1 MRLEARVM
9 GINGLSLLNKF
20 FINSVLILSLL
31 SISACSSPE
40 DKANKFYENGMQLL
54 EKGELVKARVEFR
67 NALQLNRKM
76 TKAIWGQVLIAE
88 KQAKPREQFKLLNTV
103 LINEP
108 EHLQALVKLGRLL
121 LLAGQLDK
129 ALEKSDLALKLNNQ
143 ELSVL
148 SLRAAIMLKLDN
160 APAAV
165 KLANQVL
172 DKDHLHNEA
181 LMILA
186 AERITAG
193 DSLKAIEYLD
203 RGLKK
208 NDKNVAMQLIKI
220 KALENLAKIDS
231 AEEVLIR
238 LIKHYPKIASFNT
251 VLAQFYL
258 KHGRK
263 DEAEQIYR
271 NIIKNNPKD
280 LKAKIKLVQFLNG
293 VKGSDAG
300 LKQLQ
305 MFSQQNPE
313 NIDLKFALVQFH
325 LSRKEYTHVN
335 ELLNKI
341 INEEAGTEVAIK
353 AKGIMAATLLV
364 KGDKKSAEKIINEI
378 LTADKK
384 NQSAVM
390 LKANI
395 DIDRQKYDEAI
406 AALRLILRDTPDSSG
421 ALFILAKA
429 YYLSGSS
436 DLADEQYF
444 KAFKSSKFNESYG
457 LSYAQFLLKRKQ
469 PKRAEKIITDVL
481 SVSRNSL
488 PALKLLAQTRLSLGD
503 WIGAQQVADNIKRI
517 GDKSNLAN
525 QINNAVLVGQK
536 DYSKSIALL
545 KKSYQSSPD
554 SVQPVVALVR
564 TYLLAGKTKE
574 AGSFLD
580 AVISASPD
588 NTNARILRGQL
599 FSSQGNNEKAINT
612 YEEAIKRDPE
622 NAASYFHLATL
633 HIRGKQYETASV
645 VLNKG
650 LSVAPKSFSLQMT
663 LAGLYETT
671 GKIENAIK
679 TYEDL
684 IKIKPNADIVA
695 NNLASLLTENRT
707 DKTSFNKA
715 YNLSKRFKRSEVPQF
730 KDTFAWANY
739 HIGKYDDASLL
750 LESAIEQLPN
760 IPDFHYHL
768 GMIYLAKENKA
779 MAREEL
785 EKALKLSLDKTF
797 NKTEEIRATLEKL

>member
-1 MRLEARVM
+1 MDA
-9 GINGLSLLNKF
+9 NSFSLIKKF
-20 FINSVLILSLL
+20 IFNTVLILSLL

-54 EKGELVKARVEFR
+54 EKGDLVKARVEFR

-76 TKAIWGQVLIAE
+76 TKAIWGQVLVAE

-143 ELSVL
+143 DFSVL
-148 SLRAAIMLKLDN
+148 TLRAAIMLKLDN
-160 APAAV
+160 ASAAA

-172 DKDHLHNEA
+172 KKDPLHNEA

-208 NDKNVAMQLIKI
+208 NDKNVAMQLVKI
-220 KALENLAKIDS
+220 KALENLAKLDM
-231 AEEVLIR
+231 AEDVLLR
-238 LIKHYPKIASFNT
+238 LISNYPKVVSFNT

-258 KHGRK
+258 KHERK
-263 DEAEQIYR
+263 EEAEKIYR
-271 NIIKNNPKD
+271 KIIENNPQD

-293 VKGSDAG
+293 IKGTDAG

-313 NIDLKFALVQFH
+313 NEDLKFALVQFH
-325 LSRKEYTHVN
+325 LSRKEYTDANV
-335 ELLNKI
+335 LLDKI
-341 INEEAGTEVAIK
+341 INKKVNTEVATK
-353 AKGIMAATLLV
+353 AKGIKAASLLA
-364 KGDKKSAEKIINEI
+364 KGDKESAEKIINDI
-378 LTADKK
+378 LVADKK
-384 NQSAVM
+384 NENAII

-406 AALRLILRDTPDSSG
+406 AALRLVIRDSPNSSR

-429 YYLSGSS
+429 YNLSGSP

-469 PKRAEKIITDVL
+469 PKRAEKIIKDVL
-481 SVSRNSL
+481 SVSRTSL
-488 PALKLLAQTRLSLGD
+488 PALKLLAQIRLSFGD
-503 WIGAQQVADNIKRI
+503 WVGAQQVADNIKRI
-517 GDKSNLAN
+517 GDKSNLVN
-525 QINNAVLVGQK
+525 QINNAVLVGKK
-536 DYSKSIALL
+536 DYSQSIALL
-545 KKSYQSSPD
+545 KKTYKSSPD
-554 SVQPVVALVR
+554 NLQPVVALVR

-574 AGSFLD
+574 AENFLD
-580 AVISASPD
+580 AVISASPN

-599 FSSQGNNEKAINT
+599 YSSQGKNEQAISAFKG
-612 YEEAIKRDPE
+612 AIESNPE
-622 NAASYFHLATL
+622 DATSYFHLATI
-633 HIRGKQYETASV
+633 HMRDKQYATASK

-650 LSVAPKSFSLQMT
+650 LLIAPKSFSLQMT
-663 LAGLYETT
+663 LAGLYERT
-671 GKIENAIK
+671 GQIDNAIK

-695 NNLASLLTENRT
+695 NNLASLLTENRS
-707 DKTSFNKA
+707 DKVSFNKA
-715 YNLSKRFKRSEVPQF
+715 YNLSKRFKRSEIPQF
-730 KDTFAWANY
+730 KDTFGWANY
-739 HIGKYDDASLL
+739 HVGKYDDASLL
-750 LESAIEQLPN
+750 LKSAIEKSPDV
-760 IPDFHYHL
+760 PDFHYHL
-768 GMIYLAKENKA
+768 GMIYLAKENKT

-785 EKALKLSLDKTF
+785 EKALKLSVDKPF
-797 NKTEEIRATLEKL
+797 NKTEKIHATLEKL